1 MPGQSIGPGIYK
13 KVTLNVVKMA
23 TNTSAT
29 PFDNIFK
36 MLNPPRS
43 VDRLTCAGFGN

>member
-1 MPGQSIGPGIYK
+1 MSGPTIGPGIYK
-13 KVTLNVVKMA
+13 KVTLNVEKMA